1 MAQTKLGF
9 NSKIKREALSST
21 LNGSVQSRNQ
31 PLRHSVEVKTQS
43 SESNQFYLK
52 DIKTFLNLRKTSKI
66 QETRKK
72 LVSTEMADYDQQLR
86 VSWTHARAKREILY
100 QGMPPDDDH
109 LKTIDPELEQRLQ
122 GVNQSIQTEAFYKLK
137 NEHQGIRETEKE
149 FKARLKR

>member
-9 NSKIKREALSST
+9 NSKITSRKREA

>member
-1 MAQTKLGF
+1 LAQTKLGF
-9 NSKIKREALSST
+9 NSKIKREA

-43 SESNQFYLK
+43 SDIYEKESNQFYLK

-72 LVSTEMADYDQQLR
+72 QTNVEMADYDQQLR

-109 LKTIDPELEQRLQ
+109 FKTID
-122 GVNQSIQTEAFYKLK
+122 T
-137 NEHQGIRETEKE
+137 
-149 FKARLKR
+149 